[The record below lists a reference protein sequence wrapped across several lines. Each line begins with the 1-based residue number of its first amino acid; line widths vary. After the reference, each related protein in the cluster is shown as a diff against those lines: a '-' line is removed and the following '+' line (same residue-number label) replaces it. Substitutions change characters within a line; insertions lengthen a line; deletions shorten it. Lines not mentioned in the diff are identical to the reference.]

1 VSTEQGGGGKEGE
14 ERRRTGETGELDGG
28 AAGSGFGPG
37 GGGRADD
44 SGGIWIWGEWGV
56 SAA

>member
-28 AAGSGFGPG
+28 ATGSGFGAG
-37 GGGRADD
+37 GEVAPMMVAGSGSGAD
-44 SGGIWIWGEWGV
+44 GV
-56 SAA
+56 